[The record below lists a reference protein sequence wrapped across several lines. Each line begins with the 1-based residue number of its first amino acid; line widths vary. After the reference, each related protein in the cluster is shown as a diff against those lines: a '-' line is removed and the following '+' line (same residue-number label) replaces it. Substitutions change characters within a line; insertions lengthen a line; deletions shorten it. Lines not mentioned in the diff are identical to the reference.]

1 MKPSRWNIARGLAGL
16 VIRRHFSRGH
26 FLALGL
32 MLAVLALILA
42 AFLRAGNGA
51 EQFLAFNV
59 EFYFA
64 FLMPLL
70 AFIGGGGAWRDE
82 LKPEAADYFLLRGVP
97 RGLYLAFRY
106 GAHLLCAEA
115 DFAPALALLALIG
128 ASRHVPGLAAALPA
142 MIAAQVLAVAA
153 FSAFGFL
160 CAAITSRW
168 VVLGLVYGVVIEF
181 GVSHVPLTISR
192 VAMSRQVRTLL
203 QGLATR
209 TWSNTATPNGH
220 PAAAALA
227 LALFAAGFTAAA
239 SLLFRRQE
247 LAGEKSE

>member
-1 MKPSRWNIARGLAGL
+1 MKPRRWNVARGIAGL
-16 VIRRHFSRGH
+16 ALRRHFNRGH

-32 MLAVLALILA
+32 MLAVLALIFA

-64 FLMPLL
+64 FLVPLL

-97 RGLYLAFRY
+97 RGLYLALRY

-115 DFAPALALLALIG
+115 DFIPALALLAII
-128 ASRHVPGLAAALPA
+128 AATCHVPGVAAALPA
-142 MIAAQVLAVAA
+142 MAAAQVLAVAG
-153 FSAFGFL
+153 FSAFGFF
-160 CAAITSRW
+160 CAALTARW
-168 VVLGLVYGVVIEF
+168 VVLGLIYGVVIEF
-181 GVSHVPLTISR
+181 GVSHVPLAISR
-192 VAMSRQVRTLL
+192 IAMSRQVRTLL
-203 QGLATR
+203 HGLATP
-209 TWSNTATPNGH
+209 TWSNTATPGAH

-227 LALFAAGFTAAA
+227 LALFAAGFAAGA
-239 SLLFRRQE
+239 ALLFRRQE